1 MKNLSIEDLQRKWS
15 VIWKLPY
22 LDIPLQDLINPN
34 LYRKHKSHKRL
45 LRLSLW
51 LEIRNVIN
59 ASNHEKLNS

>member
-45 LRLSLW
+45 LRLLLW
-51 LEIRNVIN
+51 NEIRDLIN
-59 ASNHEKLNS
+59 ISTYEKLNS